1 MLQAAD
7 RRRTDTRERILEL
20 AEASTLAKGFGAT
33 SIDELIAGVG
43 ITKSGFFYHFRDKAE
58 LAEALMARYLVQNRK
73 VIADIFDRAD
83 ELIEDPL
90 HGMLA
95 ALKMF
100 AETLANLPEAHPGC
114 LAATFCYQDQ
124 MFSPRIRAMNV
135 EGLMDWRSSFRARF
149 DRIAE
154 RYPPKREVDLEA
166 LSDGVITL
174 VEGGLILGRVHGDAT
189 ILPRQILLFRELV
202 RLTFS

>member
-1 MLQAAD
+1 MLHAAD

-20 AEASTLAKGFGAT
+20 AEASTLAKGFGGT

-43 ITKSGFFYHFRDKAE
+43 ITKSGFFYHFRDKTE
-58 LAEALMARYLVQNRK
+58 LAEALMDRYLVHNRK
-73 VIADIFDRAD
+73 VISDIFDRAD

-100 AETLANLPEAHPGC
+100 AETLSNIPEAHPGC

-124 MFSPRIRAMNV
+124 LFSARIREMNI
-135 EGLMDWRSSFRARF
+135 EGMLDWRTSFRRRF
-149 DRIAE
+149 EAIVE
-154 RYPPKREVDLEA
+154 RYPPKREVDLDA
-166 LSDGVITL
+166 MADSVITL
-174 VEGGLILGRVHGDAT
+174 VEGGLILGRVHQDPS
-189 ILPRQILLFRELV
+189 ILPRQIMLFRDFV
-202 RLTFS
+202 RLSFS